1 MSRLNK
7 PKKADGDSPTTSCS
21 SSCLANIANL
31 LEEHSASISADHKKN
46 LAVIEEQL
54 SKIQTT
60 INDHGQRIVSL
71 ESAASTQDQRIQA
84 LEDRCAA
91 LAESNRKLI
100 AKMSDLEGRSRRNNI
115 RIVGLPECIEGPRPT
130 KFFSELLVE
139 LLGNQ
144 VLQSHPELDHAH
156 RSLAAKP
163 QPGSRPRP
171 VIIWLHHYQTKDLII
186 RGACKK
192 RGSLQYQGTRVQIFK
207 DFRPEVMDQCSK
219 YWDIMA
225 KLYNLGLRPALLF
238 PARLHITLESGVRRW
253 FATVEDAAAFAADY
267 QPATGNG

>member
-1 MSRLNK
+1 MSRINK
-7 PKKADGDSPTTSCS
+7 SKKPDGESPTTSCN

-31 LEEHSASISADHKKN
+31 LEEHRASISADHKKN

-54 SKIQTT
+54 NNIQTT
-60 INDHGQRIVSL
+60 ISDHGQRIDSL
-71 ESAASTQDQRIQA
+71 ESAANTQDQRIQD

-100 AKMSDLEGRSRRNNI
+100 AKTADLEGRSRRNNI
-115 RIVGLPECIEGPRPT
+115 RIVGLPESIEGPRPT

-144 VLQSHPELDHAH
+144 VLQSPPELDRAH

-171 VIIWLHHYQTKDLII
+171 VIIRLHHYQTKDLII
-186 RGACKK
+186 REARKR
-192 RGSLQYQGTRVQIFK
+192 RGSLKYQGTRVQIFE
-207 DFRPEVMDQCSK
+207 DFTPEVMEQRSK
-219 YWDIMA
+219 YRDIMA

-238 PARLHITLESGVRRW
+238 PARLHITLESGARRR
-253 FATVEDAAAFAADY
+253 FATAEDAAAFAADY
-267 QPATGNG
+267 QPAPGNG